1 MSKERTCS
9 QYYGTQSMFSNKL
22 PLLMFLHIL
31 LIYSS
36 VSVAQESWAQWRGP
50 QRTGVIQNSHWPDSF
65 DKKNLSP
72 LWSSNFEPSY
82 SGPLIVDGLVYTTE
96 TQDKKWEVVTAL
108 DLNTGT
114 KRWERKWEGAM
125 TVPFYAK
132 ANGDWIRATPAIH
145 KGRLYVAGMKDR
157 LVCLDAKS
165 GKILWVKDFV
175 NEFKTPIPSFGYVS
189 SPLPDGD
196 FLYVQAGGGV
206 VKLHAETGEVL
217 WRSLSDNGG
226 TFGAAFSSPIIET
239 LHGER
244 QLIVQTR
251 QHLAGL
257 DIESGSILWKQE
269 VPAFRGMNIITPCR
283 YKSGFFISAYGGG
296 TSYLEIQKT
305 ENGYR
310 TQEKWKT
317 TIQGYMSTPIIVG
330 KYAYMHL
337 RNQRVTCID
346 IETGKTQWTSTPLG
360 KYWSMVSD
368 GNRILAL
375 DESGTLHLLNANPEK
390 LEILDSYKLDTSNT
404 WAHIGIVNGHIL
416 IRDLRQLICLKW
428 KENISITPSN
438 TTN

>member
-1 MSKERTCS
+1 
-9 QYYGTQSMFSNKL
+9 
-22 PLLMFLHIL
+22 
-31 LIYSS
+31 
-36 VSVAQESWAQWRGP
+36 
-50 QRTGVIQNSHWPDSF
+50 
-65 DKKNLSP
+65 
-72 LWSSNFEPSY
+72 
-82 SGPLIVDGLVYTTE
+82 
-96 TQDKKWEVVTAL
+96 
-108 DLNTGT
+108 
-114 KRWERKWEGAM
+114 
-125 TVPFYAK
+125 
-132 ANGDWIRATPAIH
+132 
-145 KGRLYVAGMKDR
+145 
-157 LVCLDAKS
+157 
-165 GKILWVKDFV
+165 
-175 NEFKTPIPSFGYVS
+175 
-189 SPLPDGD
+189 
-196 FLYVQAGGGV
+196 
-206 VKLHAETGEVL
+206 
-217 WRSLSDNGG
+217 
-226 TFGAAFSSPIIET
+226 
-239 LHGER
+239 
-244 QLIVQTR
+244 
-251 QHLAGL
+251 
-257 DIESGSILWKQE
+257 

-346 IETGKTQWTSTPLG
+346 IGTGKTQWTSTPFG

-375 DESGTLHLLNANPEK
+375 DEAGTLYLLNANPEK

-428 KENISITPSN
+428 KENISITPSK